1 MKRCHRC
8 HKELPENAR
17 FCLNCG
23 AEQKAA
29 AASASESVIIDP
41 AKDVSRQFSEQ
52 FFVHLKQ
59 RLQEEH
65 HPDMFQAYSE
75 RVYESTYRD
84 RISQKG
90 EKLQTQVRQREA
102 QGQLDI
108 KKFNRYVLDVLQD
121 MLDEF
126 IIRFCEDLNSVHL
139 PQAILKYQQKEWAE
153 ISVYRLVMDYL
164 DFAHEREKP
173 YTDFLKMPVEKLKN
187 AGNHFLFPARKEKIL
202 FIVDTSLLGNCK
214 EGFAMTEHA
223 LYWKFPLQ
231 KARLVNYDRL
241 DKVERV
247 EDWITINGFFF
258 NVNPS
263 INLKMQ
269 KLLKKIRRL
278 RRGF

>member
-8 HKELPENAR
+8 HNELPENAR

-23 AEQKAA
+23 AEQKTA
-29 AASASESVIIDP
+29 AASAPDPVIIDP
-41 AKDVSRQFSEQ
+41 KKDVPQQFSEQ
-52 FFVHLKQ
+52 FFTHLKY
-59 RLQEEH
+59 RLQEESD
-65 HPDMFQAYSE
+65 PDMFQAYSE

-84 RISQKG
+84 RISEKG
-90 EKLQTQVRQREA
+90 KQLQQQVRQRES
-102 QGQLDI
+102 QGKLDVP
-108 KKFNRYVLDVLQD
+108 KFNRYVLDTLQD

-126 IIRFCEDLNSVHL
+126 IIRHCADLNSVPL
-139 PQAILKYQQKEWAE
+139 PEAILKYQQKEWSE
-153 ISVYRLVMDYL
+153 ISIYRMVMDYL
-164 DFAHEREKP
+164 DFDQESEKP

-223 LYWKFPLQ
+223 VYWKFPLQ

-241 DKVERV
+241 EQIERV
-247 EDWITINGFFF
+247 ENWITINGFFF

-263 INLKMQ
+263 LNLKMQ
-269 KLLKKIRRL
+269 KLLKKIRRM

>member
-8 HKELPENAR
+8 HNELPENAR

-23 AEQKAA
+23 AEQKTA
-29 AASASESVIIDP
+29 AASAPDPVIIDP
-41 AKDVSRQFSEQ
+41 KKDVPQQFSEQ
-52 FFVHLKQ
+52 FFTHLKY
-59 RLQEEH
+59 RLQQESD
-65 HPDMFQAYSE
+65 PDMFQAYSE

-84 RISQKG
+84 RISEKG
-90 EKLQTQVRQREA
+90 KQLEQQVRQRET
-102 QGQLDI
+102 QGKLDVP
-108 KKFNRYVLDVLQD
+108 KFNRYVLDTLQD

-126 IIRFCEDLNSVHL
+126 VIRHCADLNSVPL
-139 PQAILKYQQKEWAE
+139 PEAILKYQQKEWSE
-153 ISVYRLVMDYL
+153 ISIYRMVMDYL
-164 DFAHEREKP
+164 DFDQESEKP

-223 LYWKFPLQ
+223 VYWKFPLQ

-241 DKVERV
+241 EQIERV
-247 EDWITINGFFF
+247 ENWITINGFFF

-263 INLKMQ
+263 LNLKMQ
-269 KLLKKIRRL
+269 KLLKKIRRM

>member
-1 MKRCHRC
+1 MKRCQRC

-23 AEQKAA
+23 AEQKTTV
-29 AASASESVIIDP
+29 ESTPEPLIIDP
-41 AKDVSRQFSEQ
+41 SQDVPQQFSEQ
-52 FFVHLKQ
+52 FFIHLKQ

-65 HPDMFQAYSE
+65 NPALFQAYSE

-84 RISQKG
+84 RISEKS
-90 EKLQTQVRQREA
+90 EKLQQQVRQRKA
-102 QGQLDI
+102 HGQLDV
-108 KKFNRYVLDVLQD
+108 KKFNRYVYDVLQD
-121 MLDEF
+121 LLDEF
-126 IIRFCEDLNSVHL
+126 IIRFCADLNQVVL
-139 PQAILKYQQKEWAE
+139 PEAILQYQQKQWDD
-153 ISVYRLVMDYL
+153 ISVYRMATDYL
-164 DFAHEREKP
+164 DFDREQEKP
-173 YTDFLKMPVEKLKN
+173 YTDFLNMPVEKLKN

-241 DKVERV
+241 GKIERV
-247 EDWITINGFFF
+247 ENWITINTFFF

-263 INLKMQ
+263 LNLKMQ
-269 KLLKKIRRL
+269 KLLKKIRRM

>member
-1 MKRCHRC
+1 MKRCQRC

-23 AEQKAA
+23 AEQKTAA
-29 AASASESVIIDP
+29 QSASEPFIIDP
-41 AKDVSRQFSEQ
+41 ARDVNQQFSEQ

-65 HPDMFQAYSE
+65 DPGLFQAYSE

-84 RISQKG
+84 RIR
-90 EKLQTQVRQREA
+90 EKSVELQQQVKQREA
-102 QGQLDI
+102 RGQLDV
-108 KKFNRYVLDVLQD
+108 KKFNRYVFEVLQD
-121 MLDEF
+121 LLDEF
-126 IIRFCEDLNSVHL
+126 IIRFCGDINQVVIPE
-139 PQAILKYQQKEWAE
+139 AILKYQQKQWND
-153 ISVYRLVMDYL
+153 ISVYRMVMDYL
-164 DFAHEREKP
+164 DFANEQEQP
-173 YTDFLKMPVEKLKN
+173 YTDFLKMPVDKLKN
-187 AGNHFLFPARKEKIL
+187 AGNNFLFPARKEKIL

-241 DKVERV
+241 EKIERV
-247 EDWITINGFFF
+247 ENWLTINGFFF

-263 INLKMQ
+263 LNLKMQ
-269 KLLKKIRRL
+269 KLLKKIRRM